1 MLSKLMMM
9 ATLFLAAVG
18 CGPIQGMMNPDE
30 SASYEKLITQEAKL
44 VEAVAADPSLQV
56 ELDAV
61 QIEIA
66 ELEGVAKRRALGPI
80 WGRLTLIPVV
90 GPYLSLAG
98 PFAATLLIPLTN
110 RRGRKHYWSLVKNIT
125 PGVKGS
131 DGTKGPAPMSALAD
145 LARAFGMAHSSEA
158 SAKAAT
164 AGA

>member
-1 MLSKLMMM
+1 MLSKLMM
-9 ATLFLAAVG
+9 TLTLLLAMPG

-30 SASYEKLITQEAKL
+30 SASYEKLITQEARL
-44 VEAVAADPSLQV
+44 MEAVETDPSLQV

-61 QIEIA
+61 QVEIA
-66 ELEGVAKRRALGPI
+66 ELEGVAKRRVLGPI
-80 WGRLTLIPVV
+80 WGRLTMIPVV
-90 GPYLSLAG
+90 GPYLALAG

-131 DGTKGPAPMSALAD
+131 DGTKGPAPVSALAD

-158 SAKAAT
+158 SKAA